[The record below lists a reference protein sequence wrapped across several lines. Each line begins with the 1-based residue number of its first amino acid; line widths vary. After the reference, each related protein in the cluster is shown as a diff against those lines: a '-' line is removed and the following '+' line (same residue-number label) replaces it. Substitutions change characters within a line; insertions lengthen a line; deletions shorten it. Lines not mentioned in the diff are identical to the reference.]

1 MILRFFFAVA
11 GLAAVGYGW
20 YVSYVPP
27 WIAVPALLSLMVV
40 GLNLDWRRNKVAASD
55 RAWRERRRKVHE
67 ERDGKN
73 NPER

>member
-1 MILRFFFAVA
+1 MFIRLLFAIG

-20 YVSYVPP
+20 YVDYVPA
-27 WIAVPALLSLMVV
+27 WIAVPALLSLIVV
-40 GLNLDWRRNKVAASD
+40 GMNLDARRNKVAASD

-67 ERDGKN
+67 EQEIKD